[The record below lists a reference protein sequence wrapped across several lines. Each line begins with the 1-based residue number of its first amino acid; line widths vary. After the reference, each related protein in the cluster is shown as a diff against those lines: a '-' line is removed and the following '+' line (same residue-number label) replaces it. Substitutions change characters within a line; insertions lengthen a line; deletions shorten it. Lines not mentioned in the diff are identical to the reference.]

1 MKPLDNA
8 ERPNP
13 ARGPASNSA
22 PTNANNNAAHTVAP
36 RIDGRHVL
44 GQTELPLR
52 HPAAY
57 VSLYA
62 PYGRRRMW
70 WFTFVCPTCSFG
82 HFGRVADEES
92 VEGLRRAG
100 CGRLVWLIVAR
111 VYRGRLEVAA

>member
-1 MKPLDNA
+1 MPPENTKA
-8 ERPNP
+8 ARP
-13 ARGPASNSA
+13 G
-22 PTNANNNAAHTVAP
+22 AALGSDQQATEDTPKVQP

-100 CGRLVWLIVAR
+100 CGRLVWLVVAR
-111 VYRGRLEVAA
+111 VYRGAVAVAA